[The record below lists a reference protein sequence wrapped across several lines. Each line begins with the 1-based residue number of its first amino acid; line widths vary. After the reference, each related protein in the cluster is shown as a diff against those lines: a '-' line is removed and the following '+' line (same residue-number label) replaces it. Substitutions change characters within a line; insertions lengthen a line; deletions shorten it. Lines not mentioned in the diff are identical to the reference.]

1 MRGRKLLFVD
11 DEPAIRLTLP
21 TILKQEGFDVTAAS
35 TVPEALAYINKE
47 KFDVLLSDLNIG
59 QPGDGFTVVSAMR
72 RTQPEAVTLI
82 LTGYPDF
89 DTALQALRSQ
99 VDDYLTKPA
108 DIKYLIQAI
117 THKLTLPLRKEP
129 PQLKRVS
136 TVLRENAKQIME
148 RWFDGVSQDR
158 ELSRIDV
165 SRRER
170 INHMPV
176 ILEELADRV
185 DSTWFESDYQ
195 TREAARKHGRQ
206 RREQGYAV
214 SHIIAEAR
222 VLHSVISQ
230 TLNEHLLS
238 IDLSTFLSDT
248 MQIGECLHE
257 QLEASVRAFAG
268 SIRILSIAYE
278 PSLERTR
285 TLLLKQEGYEVTSA
299 LDTAE
304 ARQTAETSSFDL
316 FLIGHAAPVEERV
329 ELLKWLRSRFATTK
343 VLMLTTARRHEHD
356 FPGAD
361 CVVDAGD
368 PQRLLDAVRS
378 CAPLTPRMQR
388 TA

>member
-21 TILKQEGFDVTAAS
+21 VILKQEGFDVTSAS
-35 TVPEALAYINKE
+35 TVPEALDFINKE

-89 DTALQALRSQ
+89 DTALQALRNQ

-108 DIKYLIQAI
+108 DIRYLIQAI
-117 THKLTLPLRKEP
+117 TQKLALPLRKEP
-129 PQLKRVS
+129 LPLKRVS

-148 RWFDGVSQDR
+148 RWFDAVLQDH
-158 ELSRIDV
+158 ELSCLDV
-165 SRRER
+165 SRKER
-170 INHMPV
+170 FNHMPV
-176 ILEELADRV
+176 ILAELADRV
-185 DSTWFESDYQ
+185 DSKRFEPEYQ
-195 TREAARKHGRQ
+195 TRETARKHGRE

-214 SHIIAEAR
+214 SHIIAEAHI
-222 VLHSVISQ
+222 LHSVISK
-230 TLNEHLLS
+230 TLNDHLLS

-248 MQIGECLHE
+248 MQVGECLHE
-257 QLEASVRAFAG
+257 QLEAAVRAFAG

-278 PSLERTR
+278 PSLQSTR
-285 TLLLKQEGYEVTSA
+285 TLLLKQEGYEVTSV
-299 LDTAE
+299 LGTAE

-329 ELLKWLRSRFATTK
+329 ELLSWLRSRFVMTR
-343 VLMLTTARRHEHD
+343 VLMLTAARRHEHD

-368 PQRLLDAVRS
+368 PQCLLDAVRS

-388 TA
+388 IA